1 MSASLIDLPVIGR
14 RFVTT
19 LMFDYSSIFGRKMS
33 TPLSC
38 TMSTPVVNTGLALSK
53 TAIKSIAKSKV
64 EPLSTW
70 AAVNAQFREINYP
83 EFFHFLYQT

>member
-1 MSASLIDLPVIGR
+1 
-14 RFVTT
+14 
-19 LMFDYSSIFGRKMS
+19 
-33 TPLSC
+33 
-38 TMSTPVVNTGLALSK
+38 MSTPVVNTGLALSK